1 MGIPREVTNFFN
13 YILDNI
19 IPPILRDQYWFM
31 APCMKLILGPKY
43 KYYMEFKEKASV
55 LTEKQINEYY
65 ILLSDTFIK
74 RNTDLNKMS
83 VDFILKNIKGN
94 SVIDVG
100 CGRGYLTKQ
109 ILQNNNDKLIYGY
122 DILPPDKFDGITYE
136 SGTVLSMPYSNNQFD
151 TVICAHTLEHI
162 YDINKAIT
170 ELIRI
175 TKDRLIIVV
184 PRQREYKYTFDLHIH
199 FFPYKY
205 NLGKLINLTNAN
217 IYNFKNDFIYVVD
230 F

>member
-122 DILPPDKFDGITYE
+122 DILPPDKFDGIIYE
-136 SGTVLSMPYSNNQFD
+136 SGTVLNMPYTNNQFD

-205 NLGKLINLTNAN
+205 NLGKLINLTNVN
-217 IYNFKNDFIYVVD
+217 IYNFKNDFICVVD